1 VGVGQKSMIGK
12 NPGGRALRLEIVI
25 KVQKKVRGQKSNI
38 GKIPF
43 ADLASVSRHVYFD
56 QINALSA

>member
-1 VGVGQKSMIGK
+1 MGQKSMIGE

-43 ADLASVSRHVYFD
+43 MASVSRHVYFD